1 MPRPTALA
9 IRQRVLAL
17 RRNGRTQAQ
26 IADILGLSQSCV
38 CRILRRHRE
47 AGTLSPERSTGRPRR
62 TSARD
67 DRQLLN
73 MSRRNRRMPASRLC
87 HLWRRHF
94 GVNVSRETVNR
105 RLVQHGYR
113 ARRMTKVPRLTVRH
127 RVARLQWARRHRR
140 WQLGHWRHVIF
151 TDESRYI
158 LDRTDGRQRV
168 RRLRGENL
176 RNDCVQETNQ
186 AGGGSV
192 MVWAGIHYGG
202 KTPLAA
208 PEGNVNAVVYRD
220 ILERHCLPYA
230 RRVYGNN
237 FQLQDDNARPHRA
250 RLVREFLD
258 AEDVQ
263 QMPWPACSPD
273 MNPIEHAWDA
283 LGRAINERNN
293 HPQNVQE
300 LAQALTE
307 EWDALP
313 LNTINNLVDSMPRR
327 VEALVRARGGHT
339 RY

>member
-1 MPRPTALA
+1 M
-9 IRQRVLAL
+9 
-17 RRNGRTQAQ
+17 
-26 IADILGLSQSCV
+26 
-38 CRILRRHRE
+38 
-47 AGTLSPERSTGRPRR
+47 
-62 TSARD
+62 
-67 DRQLLN
+67 
-73 MSRRNRRMPASRLC
+73 
-87 HLWRRHF
+87 
-94 GVNVSRETVNR
+94 
-105 RLVQHGYR
+105 
-113 ARRMTKVPRLTVRH
+113 
-127 RVARLQWARRHRR
+127 
-140 WQLGHWRHVIF
+140 
-151 TDESRYI
+151 
-158 LDRTDGRQRV
+158 
-168 RRLRGENL
+168 
-176 RNDCVQETNQ
+176 
-186 AGGGSV
+186 
-192 MVWAGIHYGG
+192 
-202 KTPLAA
+202 AA
-208 PEGNVNAVVYRD
+208 PKGNFNTVVYRN